1 MFALTRRLLGTS
13 LLATAVL
20 LSACSDDEDDPI
32 APPTPP
38 AAPTGVTVSA
48 LSPVSNRITWTAIPG
63 VTGYAIE
70 RAAGAGAFAEIA
82 TPTAATYDDVGLDSE
97 VSYRYR
103 VAAINSA
110 GKGAFSSE
118 ASAGDLTRIDVTQDI
133 TTSTTWTA
141 NNVYV
146 LKGFIKVANG
156 ATLTI
161 QPGTRIEG
169 DFNTLGASLFILRGA
184 RLVANGTAQAPIV
197 FTSSRPV
204 GQRQPG
210 DWGGLIIVGNGIINR
225 GQPVILEGT
234 GTGAANPQVDYS
246 GGTNNL
252 DNSGSLR
259 YVRVEFA
266 GYATAQDAELNT
278 FTFAAVGAGTTM
290 EYLQAMS
297 GLDDAFE
304 WFGGAVDGK
313 YFVSYETGDDHFD
326 MSEGYS
332 GRLQYLIAMQ
342 TRILTPRPAAGS
354 PSTDPQ
360 GIENDGCNG
369 ANCLAGEESQP
380 FTQPLVAN
388 FTMVGTGPGVVPNVS
403 SGVGMVLR
411 RGTAGFYVNGHLT
424 RWPNGGIGLRNS
436 SATAVATANR
446 INDGSLLL
454 RNILVTDG
462 ALFETGS
469 NRLTVDATANAL
481 ESQAGTATAGLFT
494 LFTATPT
501 GESSLDWSPSAS
513 APQRTGGLATFTGS
527 IATKASTFVT
537 GTTFRGAADPAGAKW
552 WAGWTNYAAN

>member
-1 MFALTRRLLGTS
+1 MFAFTRRLLGTS

-20 LSACSDDEDDPI
+20 LSACSDDDDDPI

-38 AAPTGVTVSA
+38 AAPVGVTVTA
-48 LSPVSNRITWTAIPG
+48 LSPVSNRITWTAITG

-82 TPTAATYDDVGLDSE
+82 TPTTATYDDVGLDSE

-110 GKGAFSSE
+110 GKGAFSAE
-118 ASAGDLTRIDVTQDI
+118 ASAGSLPRIDVTQDI

-141 NNVYV
+141 GNVYV

-161 QPGTRIEG
+161 LPGTRIEG
-169 DFNTLGASLFILRGA
+169 DFSTLGSSLFVLRGA
-184 RLVANGTAQAPIV
+184 RLIANGTAQAPIV

-278 FTFAAVGAGTTM
+278 FTFAAVGSGTTM
-290 EYLQAMS
+290 EYLQALA

-313 YFVSYETGDDHFD
+313 YFVSYETGDDHYD

-332 GRLQYLIAMQ
+332 GRLQYVIAMQ

-360 GIENDGCNG
+360 GFENDGCAG

-380 FTQPLVAN
+380 YTQPLVAN

-411 RGTAGFYVNGHLT
+411 RGTAGYYVNGHLT

-513 APQRTGGLATFTGS
+513 APQRTGGLTTFTGN
-527 IATKASTFVT
+527 IAAKAGTFVT
-537 GTTFRGAADPAGAKW
+537 GTAFRGAADPAGAKW